1 MRWIKAAA
9 VVVAALIAFVVLE
22 SAFHLLEI
30 AAIVLAIGVV
40 VAVAVKGYGR
50 YQVARQHRAQVKED
64 KRQRKSQVRQSR
76 ATGVDVAPTPT
87 PPVAGVDSRRP
98 VDDVDEELARLKR
111 EMEAR

>member
-30 AAIVLAIGVV
+30 AAVVLAIGVV
-40 VAVAVKGYGR
+40 IAVAIKGYHR
-50 YQVARQHRAQVKED
+50 VQLAREHRAQVKEA
-64 KRQRKSQVRQSR
+64 KRQRKSQVRRSPTT
-76 ATGVDVAPTPT
+76 AVAVAP
-87 PPVAGVDSRRP
+87 PPPAAGVGAHRP
-98 VDDVDEELARLKR
+98 VTDVDEELARLKR